1 MIMTMAMR
9 SVGQLV
15 GRDSDELDEF
25 FSFSFFVLARSL
37 VRGLPY
43 LPKVPYFM

>member
-25 FSFSFFVLARSL
+25 FLFCLGEEFGS
-37 VRGLPY
+37 GPTLPT
-43 LPKVPYFM
+43 